1 MYNTSG
7 AREAKDTQNN
17 QKVCA
22 VAAQP
27 EDNNGLI
34 IQG

>member
-1 MYNTSG
+1 MYNILG
-7 AREAKDTQNN
+7 AREAKDTQN

-34 IQG
+34 IQC